1 MPGERLFLLE
11 SSAWFDQDHFG
22 HDDLDDDHDDDP
34 GYDVDD
40 DDDGDD

>member
-11 SSAWFDQDHFG
+11 SSAWFDQDHFS
-22 HDDLDDDHDDDP
+22 HLDDDHDDDP